1 MKLIS
6 KYKSPNYN
14 KRNKGGTPKFIII
27 HYTALKSE
35 IESIKYLCDEN
46 NRVSCHYLVSKSG
59 KIFNIVSTEFRAWHA
74 GYAKWK
80 NYKDLNS
87 YSIGIELDNPGYS
100 IKIEKFQERQI
111 QSLIKLISFLKKKYQ
126 IKNENILGHSDIA
139 PYRKIDPGEK
149 FPWQKLEKLGLSYF
163 PKDIDKITKQNIEK
177 KLKLKSLKTKKLRA
191 LYILSKIGYDTLLAY
206 SNNRDF
212 KKLITIYQMHFNN
225 KNLTGKLDNSTY
237 SIILSHFNDFLTKK

>member
-1 MKLIS
+1 MKYIT
-6 KYKSPNYN
+6 KYKSPKYN
-14 KRNKGGTPKFIII
+14 LRNNSKIKLVII
-27 HYTALKSE
+27 HYTALQNSNEAISFLSKKE
-35 IESIKYLCDEN
+35 KK
-46 NRVSCHYLVSKSG
+46 VSSHYLISQDG
-59 KIFNIVSTEFRAWHA
+59 KVYYLVNEKFRAWHA

>member
-1 MKLIS
+1 MKVIS

-14 KRNKGGTPKFIII
+14 KRNKGSAPKFIII

-74 GYAKWK
+74 GYSKWK

-87 YSIGIELDNPGYS
+87 YSIGIELDNQGYS
-100 IKIEKFQERQI
+100 IKIEKFQKIQI
-111 QSLIKLISFLKKKYQ
+111 QSLIKLISFLKKKYK

-149 FPWQKLEKLGLSYF
+149 FPWQKLGKLGLSYF
-163 PKDIDKITKQNIEK
+163 PKDINKITKQNIEN
-177 KLKLKSLKTKKLRA
+177 KLQLKSLITRKSRA

-206 SNNRDF
+206 SNNHDF
-212 KKLITIYQMHFNN
+212 KKLISIYQMHFNN
-225 KNLTGKLDNSTY
+225 KNVTGKLDITTY
-237 SIILSHFNDFLTKK
+237 LIILSHFNDFLTKK